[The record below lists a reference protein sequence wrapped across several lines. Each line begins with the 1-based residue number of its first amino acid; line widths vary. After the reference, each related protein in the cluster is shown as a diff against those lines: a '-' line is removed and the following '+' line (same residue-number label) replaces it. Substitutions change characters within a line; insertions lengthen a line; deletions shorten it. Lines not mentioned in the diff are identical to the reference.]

1 MACIL
6 LIDDEASVRSTLGKY
21 LTHAGH
27 EVVKASDGKQA
38 MELLEESPVDLI
50 IADLYMPEMD
60 GIEFTSRLGQQVPD
74 VKIIAI
80 SGGGYLDKH
89 EVLEMARN
97 LGAARTLAKP
107 FTRDEL
113 LAAVQEV
120 LTEG

>member
-21 LTHAGH
+21 LSHAGH
-27 EVVKASDGKQA
+27 EVVEASDGKQA
-38 MELLEESPVDLI
+38 MELLEESPVDLV

-60 GIEFTSRLGQQVPD
+60 GIEFTSRLGQQVPG

-89 EVLEMARN
+89 KVLEMARN
-97 LGAARTLAKP
+97 LGMARTLAKP
-107 FTRDEL
+107 FTRDDL
-113 LAAVQEV
+113 LAAVREV

>member
-27 EVVKASDGKQA
+27 EVVEASDGKQA
-38 MELLEESPVDLI
+38 MELLEESPVDLV

-60 GIEFTSRLGQQVPD
+60 GIEFTSRLGQQQPD

-89 EVLEMARN
+89 KVLEMARN
-97 LGAARTLAKP
+97 LGVARTLAKP
-107 FTRDEL
+107 FTREDL
-113 LAAVQEV
+113 LAAVREV
-120 LTEG
+120 LG

>member
-27 EVVKASDGKQA
+27 EVVEASDGKQA
-38 MELLEESPVDLI
+38 MELLEESPVDLVI
-50 IADLYMPEMD
+50 TDMYMPDMD
-60 GIEFTSRLGQQVPD
+60 GIEFTIRLGQGLPG

-80 SGGGYLDKH
+80 SGGGHMDKH
-89 EVLEMARN
+89 DVLEMAQR

-107 FTRDEL
+107 FTRDDL
-113 LAAVQEV
+113 LAAVREV